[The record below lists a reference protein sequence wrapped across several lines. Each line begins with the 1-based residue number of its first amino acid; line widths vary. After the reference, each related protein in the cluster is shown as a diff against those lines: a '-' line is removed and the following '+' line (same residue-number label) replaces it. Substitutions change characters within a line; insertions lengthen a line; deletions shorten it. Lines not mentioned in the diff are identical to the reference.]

1 MNYVMISRASFRV
14 FLVLGFS
21 CAAYGQGGGQMQS
34 YGGANGMAA
43 SADFAERD
51 LWTIT
56 SGDQSPLEGPG
67 GSVSKLDLKAPRKAR
82 EEYDKAYQLML
93 KKDLPSAVGHLTN
106 ATSIYP
112 DFVAAHNALGSA
124 YLHLGQNDQARG
136 EFAQAVSL
144 DDHLP
149 ASYFN
154 LGRAELALN
163 HFPQA
168 QESIQKASNIAPLDL
183 HLLAA
188 LAYAQYMNHDYGA
201 AVSTAQLVHDRKHK
215 GAAVVHLYAAAALS
229 AQNNIP
235 DAQRQL
241 ETLLQEEPKSPLTAQ
256 AHQMMDHLKDM
267 QLHPFVPE
275 TKLTLVSD
283 GPSRAARASDNV
295 RQLAQASKESVQ
307 IAEAEA
313 ALGCAT
319 CETTESSAPV
329 EVGVSPRPGPNVP
342 ETPTTGFTFRAMAD
356 EVAVF
361 FAATDHGRSVTDLT
375 SQDIVV
381 GDNRMPPAALTG
393 FRNEAQLPLE
403 LGLVVDTSSSITDAF
418 KFEQDAATNFM
429 RRVMIGPNDLGFVV
443 GFSSSVLMVQD
454 FTADQQLISHAVGEL
469 APSGGTALWDAVAF
483 AADKLASRHEAEPVA
498 RVLVV
503 ISDGEDNSSSVT
515 LKQVINQLQ
524 HQEVIVYTISTQDAG
539 DVGVVS
545 EVGRH
550 ALKTLS
556 ELTGGAAFSP
566 DSVRG
571 MNNSLAELQQVI
583 RGRYLVSYKPAYFK
597 RDGQY
602 RSIEITA
609 EKDGRKLRVYARKGY
624 FASPN

>member
-1 MNYVMISRASFRV
+1 MNYAMISQASLRV
-14 FLVLGFS
+14 FLVLGLS
-21 CAAYGQGGGQMQS
+21 YTAYGQGGGQMQS
-34 YGGANGMAA
+34 FGGANGSAA
-43 SADFAERD
+43 MADFVERD

-56 SGDQSPLEGPG
+56 SGDQSPLEGPN

-93 KKDLPSAVGHLTN
+93 KKDLPSAVGHLTA

-149 ASYFN
+149 TSYFN
-154 LGRAELALN
+154 LGRAEMALN

-168 QESIQKASNIAPLDL
+168 QDSIQKASNIAPLDL
-183 HLLAA
+183 HLLTA
-188 LAYAQYMNHDYGA
+188 LTYVQLMNHDYA
-201 AVSTAQLVHDRKHK
+201 ATIATAQLVHDRKHK

-229 AQNNIP
+229 AQHNIP
-235 DAQRQL
+235 EAQKEL
-241 ETLLQEEPKSPLTAQ
+241 ETLLQEEPKSTLTAQ
-256 AHQMMDHLKDM
+256 AQQMMDHLKDM
-267 QLHPFVPE
+267 QLHPFVPQ
-275 TKLTLVSD
+275 TTVAFTSD
-283 GPSRAARASDNV
+283 GPSRPAQASDNV
-295 RQLAQASKESVQ
+295 RQLQQATKESAQ

-313 ALGCAT
+313 ALDCAT
-319 CETTESSAPV
+319 CGNTESSAAV
-329 EVGVSPRPGPNVP
+329 EAGGAPRSGPNVP
-342 ETPTTGFTFRAMAD
+342 DTPSTGFTFRATAD

-375 SQDIVV
+375 SHDIVV

-393 FRNEAQLPLE
+393 FRNEAQLPLQV
-403 LGLVVDTSSSITDAF
+403 GLVVDTSASITGAF

-429 RRVMIGPNDLGFVV
+429 RHVMIGPKDLGFVV
-443 GFSSSVLMVQD
+443 GFSSSILMEQD
-454 FTADQQLISHAVGEL
+454 FTADQQLIAHAVSEL

-483 AADKLASRHEAEPVA
+483 AADKLASRHEASPVA

-503 ISDGEDNSSSVT
+503 ISDGEDNSSSAT
-515 LKQVINQLQ
+515 LKQVIDQLQ

-539 DVGVVS
+539 DVGVAS
-545 EVGRH
+545 EVGRR

-556 ELTGGAAFSP
+556 ELTGGAAFAP
-566 DSVRG
+566 DSVKS
-571 MNNSLAELQQVI
+571 MNSSLADLQQVI
-583 RGRYLVSYKPAYFK
+583 RGRYLVTYKPALFK
-597 RDGQY
+597 RDGKY
-602 RSIEITA
+602 RAIEITA
-609 EKDGRKLRVYARKGY
+609 EKNGHKLRVYSRKGY
-624 FASPN
+624 FAVAN